1 MYPVVDTFLSLPTG
15 LIVIIAVA
23 LWSCIAVFV
32 NLVIVPILCG
42 RDGKKLGKFE
52 AEVTSQI
59 ALAFGL
65 LISFNAVWI
74 WDRSDRVH
82 AAVIAEASALT
93 IVLDDSENLNDPAQ
107 AKEVRDMVAVYAR
120 SLIEKEWPTMRGKP
134 LPLTRPAEI
143 IKLRVLAKKS
153 GDSNMIDAVNTA
165 EKSREVRIRDGMAY
179 MSPSRWGVVFA
190 LAVLL
195 LISIGAL
202 HGESPRGRTLAL
214 ALVTLAISFCFAVL
228 MVHARPFVGQMAI
241 QPIELQTVLARAE
254 SPVSIPN

>member
-1 MYPVVDTFLSLPTG
+1 MYPVVDKFLSLPTG
-15 LIVIIAVA
+15 LIVILAIAP
-23 LWSCIAVFV
+23 WSCIAVFV
-32 NLVIVPILCG
+32 NLVVVPILCG

-65 LISFNAVWI
+65 LMSFNAVWI

-82 AAVIAEASALT
+82 AAVITEASALT
-93 IVLDDSENLNDPAQ
+93 TVLDDSENLGNVAQ
-107 AKEVRDMVAVYAR
+107 AKEIRDMVAVYSR
-120 SLIEKEWPTMRGKP
+120 SLIEKEWPTLGGKP
-134 LPLTRPAEI
+134 LPLTRPAEML
-143 IKLRVLAKKS
+143 KLRVLAQAS
-153 GDSNMIDAVNTA
+153 GDANMVEAVNLA
-165 EKSREVRIRDGMAY
+165 EKSREIRIRDGMAY

-202 HGESPRGRTLAL
+202 HGESPRGRKLAL

-228 MVHARPFVGQMAI
+228 MVHARPFVGQTAI
-241 QPIELQTVLARAE
+241 QPTELQSILVRAE
-254 SPVSIPN
+254 STS

>member
-1 MYPVVDTFLSLPTG
+1 MYPVVDKFLSFPTPV
-15 LIVIIAVA
+15 IVIAAIA
-23 LWSCIAVFV
+23 LWSCVAVIV
-32 NLVIVPILCG
+32 DIWVVPILCG
-42 RDGKKLGKFE
+42 SNGKKLVKFE

-74 WDRSDRVH
+74 WDRGDRVH
-82 AAVIAEASALT
+82 AAVNDEAAALT
-93 IVLDDSENLNDPAQ
+93 ALLDDCDGLSDPARG
-107 AKEVRDMVAVYAR
+107 KEIRETVAVYTR
-120 SLIEKEWPTMRGKP
+120 NLIQTEWPKLSGKP
-134 LPLTRPAEI
+134 FAVVRPVEI
-143 IKLRVLAKKS
+143 TKLRELAKNS
-153 GDSNMIDAVNTA
+153 GDPNMLEVVKSA
-165 EKSREVRIRDGMAY
+165 EKFRQVRIRDGMTY

-202 HGESPRGRTLAL
+202 HGEAPRGRKLAL

-241 QPIELQTVLARAE
+241 QPIELQTVLSRAE
-254 SPVSIPN
+254 SIPAAQ